1 MSQEIEQ
8 PLTEAESNADIHSTY
23 ADLPEPREAPKGNY
37 LFLLSLTALGVVF
50 GDIGTSP
57 LYALRECFYGPH
69 SVPLNEE
76 NVLGVLSLIFWS
88 LVIIVSIKYVLF
100 VLRADNHG
108 EGGILSLS
116 ALATPIKPSGKTEKY
131 FLLLLGIF
139 GASLLYGDGA
149 ITPSIS
155 VLSALEG
162 INVAAPHVGLDTE
175 LVKKLIVPGAVI
187 VLVVLFL
194 LQRRGTAGIG
204 KLFGP
209 VMVLWFL
216 VLAALG
222 IAEISANPQV
232 LGSINPYWAF
242 DFFYLN
248 GWHAFFIMGSVF
260 LVVTGGEAL
269 YADMG
274 HFGVRPIRIAWFA
287 LVLPSLMLNYFGQG
301 ALILTENGE
310 ALKANPFFNLAPTWG
325 LIPLVVLATMA
336 AIIASQA
343 VISGSFS
350 LTMQAIQL
358 GLLPRMKIT
367 HTSSTEYG
375 QIYLPAVNWL
385 LMIGCIAIVI
395 SFSTSSNLAA
405 AYGVAVTSA
414 MVITT
419 FLFYFVARK
428 RWNWGAVP
436 TFLLCGFFILI
447 ELTFFGAN
455 IIKFFAGGWFPLTLA
470 ALILLVMTTWKKGRS
485 ILTARI
491 QKETELLEDFL
502 HRAEKEKLARTPGT
516 AVFMNGNATRT
527 PPALALNIMHNH
539 VLHERIIF
547 VTVKTRPIPYVTQ
560 AERSRYEHLGNGF
573 HKVKIYYG
581 YMEDPNIPR
590 ELAALKNVGF
600 RFKPHE
606 ATYFLGRET
615 VVPTRK
621 YGGMAVWREKLFAV
635 FSRNAASATAY
646 FSIPPDRVVELGAQI
661 EI

>member
-1 MSQEIEQ
+1 MSDEIEQ
-8 PLTEAESNADIHSTY
+8 PVTEAESPEDIHSTY
-23 ADLPEPREAPKGNY
+23 ADLPAHKEAPRGNY

-57 LYALRECFYGPH
+57 LYAMRECFHGPH
-69 SVPLNEE
+69 AVELNEA

-116 ALATPIKPSGKTEKY
+116 ALATPIKPSGKTEKF

-162 INVAAPHVGLDTE
+162 MTVAAPVLGVESSTAAKF
-175 LVKKLIVPGAVI
+175 VVPGAI
-187 VLVVLFL
+187 VVLISLFF

-204 KLFGP
+204 KIFGP
-209 VMVLWFL
+209 VMVAWFIA
-216 VLAALG
+216 LALLG
-222 IAEISANPQV
+222 LGQIAANPQV
-232 LGSINPYWAF
+232 LASVNPYWALE
-242 DFFYLN
+242 FFHLN
-248 GWHAFFIMGSVF
+248 GWFAFFIMGSVF

-274 HFGVRPIRIAWFA
+274 HFGVKPIRLAWFA
-287 LVLPSLMLNYFGQG
+287 LVLPSLMLNYLGQG
-301 ALILTENGE
+301 ALMLSANGE
-310 ALKANPFFNLAPTWG
+310 ILKENPFFNLAPEWAK
-325 LIPLVVLATMA
+325 IPLVLMATMA

-367 HTSSTEYG
+367 HTSTTEFG
-375 QIYLPAVNWL
+375 QIYLPLINWI
-385 LMIGCIAIVI
+385 LMVGCIVVVVLFG
-395 SFSTSSNLAA
+395 SSSNLAA
-405 AYGVAVTSA
+405 AYGVAISSA

-419 FLFYFVARK
+419 FLFYHVART
-428 RWNWGAVP
+428 RWNWGAAQTMLV
-436 TFLLCGFFILI
+436 CGFFILI

-455 IIKFFAGGWFPLTLA
+455 IIKFFQGGWFPLVIAGTML
-470 ALILLVMTTWKKGRS
+470 LIMTTWKKGRS

-491 QKETELLEDFL
+491 QKETEPLEDFL
-502 HRAEKEKLARTPGT
+502 AKVERERLPRTLGT

-527 PPALALNIMHNH
+527 PPALALNIEHNR

-547 VTVKTRPIPYVTQ
+547 VTVKTRPIPYVEQ
-560 AERSRYEHLGNGF
+560 HERAKYEHLGNGF

-590 ELAALKNVGF
+590 ELAALKHVGF
-600 RFKPHE
+600 RFKPNE

-615 VVPTRK
+615 IVPVRK
-621 YGGMAVWREKLFAV
+621 YAGMAIWREKLFALV
-635 FSRNAASATAY
+635 ARNAAPATAY
-646 FSIPPDRVVELGAQI
+646 FSIPPERVVELGAQI